1 MKRVGDDVI
10 KYIGRQVDLA
20 SQSNSILVN
29 WINQTKT
36 KNNFISLSYVTDQ
49 SAWGLNRSPNGTRI
63 SNYYFE
69 TNNVIIDFESFF
81 KSYNDTYIG
90 WIPRNFE
97 IFIFKPKLPFLSE
110 NHKNDNKGEFSGW
123 ILGFSQVHPIYVFL
137 VFPRIAHS
145 DNGYYHEK
153 FWKQY
158 KGRIHEI
165 PGMRHPNERY
175 FWISSIRIYLSLRS

>member
-1 MKRVGDDVI
+1 M
-10 KYIGRQVDLA
+10 DLA

-110 NHKNDNKGEFSGW
+110 NHKNDNKGELPIAIMDIFMKNFENNIKGESMKFREW
-123 ILGFSQVHPIYVFL
+123 DILMRDIF
-137 VFPRIAHS
+137 
-145 DNGYYHEK
+145 GYP
-153 FWKQY
+153 QL
-158 KGRIHEI
+158 G
-165 PGMRHPNERY
+165 
-175 FWISSIRIYLSLRS
+175 ST